1 MYLCA
6 GFILVRERPSIDAVI
21 PIVYSPATGRRDILV
36 TYKSNNIADTRR
48 LRKASWLALVSLA
61 WLQLTLASH
70 QFDHVAE
77 YFDDSCHVCVQ
88 LDRTDDAGVDHAAF
102 ITAEIVPA
110 MRPAYSDAGM
120 APNTIQ
126 RRYHS
131 RAPPRI

>member
-1 MYLCA
+1 M
-6 GFILVRERPSIDAVI
+6 
-21 PIVYSPATGRRDILV
+21 
-36 TYKSNNIADTRR
+36 TYKSNNMADTRR

-88 LDRTDDAGVDHAAF
+88 LDRVDDVAVDHAVPVAAIIDRATSQAF
-102 ITAEIVPA
+102 IGAGQVPA
-110 MRPAYSDAGM
+110 DVQPGFR
-120 APNTIQ
+120 
-126 RRYHS
+126 S

>member
-1 MYLCA
+1 M
-6 GFILVRERPSIDAVI
+6 
-21 PIVYSPATGRRDILV
+21 
-36 TYKSNNIADTRR
+36 TYKSNNMADTRR

-88 LDRTDDAGVDHAAF
+88 LDRVDDVAVDHAVTVATIIDRATSAAF
-102 ITAEIVPA
+102 T
-110 MRPAYSDAGM
+110 DAGQIP
-120 APNTIQ
+120 ADIQ
-126 RRYHS
+126 SGFRS

>member
-1 MYLCA
+1 MA
-6 GFILVRERPSIDAVI
+6 
-21 PIVYSPATGRRDILV
+21 
-36 TYKSNNIADTRR
+36 YKSNNIADTRR

-88 LDRTDDAGVDHAAF
+88 LDRTDDIAVDHVAPVATSIGHTDSAIHPEAGLVSSAF
-102 ITAEIVPA
+102 E
-110 MRPAYSDAGM
+110 RGF
-120 APNTIQ
+120 Q
-126 RRYHS
+126 S